1 MRCFSYLEDRE
12 VLPESATDEF
22 LLGAVTF
29 AADLE
34 RKKAQQRTY
43 DAMARKAKAGHVCGG
58 KTFGYDNIDVRD
70 ASGQRSHVE
79 RRINHI
85 EAAAI
90 RRIFQLSAEGYATS
104 VMAKRLNEEG
114 ACPRGPNKGA
124 RNPGRRRLFGKF
136 SIANCIAGRSCGRK
150 QPSETSGAGSDRP
163 PGRSPTGFAGPRL
176 HSASSAMTSGGLASA
191 VSGGSLAL
199 YAAYGGG
206 PAGGAA
212 GGRKRLQVS
221 ADEPGHLWL
230 LARLPQS
237 HGCSPYW
244 LAPIT

>member
-1 MRCFSYLEDRE
+1 MSEVSRLGREQIETAYAPKQLSVAGVRCFSYLEDRE
-12 VLPESATDEF
+12 VLLESATDEF

-90 RRIFQLSAEGYATS
+90 RRIFQLSAEGYGLRSWPSGST
-104 VMAKRLNEEG
+104 
-114 ACPRGPNKGA
+114 
-124 RNPGRRRLFGKF
+124 RR
-136 SIANCIAGRSCGRK
+136 A
-150 QPSETSGAGSDRP
+150 PVP
-163 PGRSPTGFAGPRL
+163 AGPTRAL
-176 HSASSAMTSGGLASA
+176 AILGAEVCSGSSPSRT
-191 VSGGSLAL
+191 VSRADRVGANSQARQVGQEAT
-199 YAAYGGG
+199 GR
-206 PAGGAA
+206 PAGV
-212 GGRKRLQVS
+212 RLDS
-221 ADEPGHLWL
+221 P
-230 LARLPQS
+230 ARACTPHRQR
-237 HGCSPYW
+237 
-244 LAPIT
+244 